1 EVVLRVALVE
11 LLERGLAEAWMAR
24 AVDPRLGAVDAGHPG
39 AFGALDVPVRVELGR
54 VLAEVPH
61 VAARVLRVPVG
72 GALLEPAKEVE
83 PVADSDA
90 GNALDLPGLVGDDDE
105 VAGLLAVLHAG
116 IDPVGAGEER
126 EPRIVDPYREARGR
140 RHGRRSCCVLRETLA
155 RDRA

>member
-24 AVDPRLGAVDAGHPG
+24 EVDPRRGAVDAGRPG

-54 VLAEVPH
+54 VLAEVPD
-61 VAARVLRVPVG
+61 VAVRVLCVPVG

-90 GNALDLPGLVGDDDE
+90 GNALDLPRLVRDDDE
-105 VAGLLAVLHAG
+105 VAGPLAVLHPCV
-116 IDPVGAGEER
+116 DPVGAGEER
-126 EPRIVDPYREARGR
+126 EPLVVDPCREARGR
-140 RHGRRSCCVLRETLA
+140 RHGWRS
-155 RDRA
+155 